1 MSFHLNNMA
10 LLSEK
15 NKKKILTSIIAA
27 IIFAALVTAVVFTLA
42 FIRDSLG
49 KTVGELDGAGN
60 GEIHFELEKAGGL
73 GIVAE

>member
-1 MSFHLNNMA
+1 MA

-15 NKKKILTSIIAA
+15 NKKKIFTSGIAVIIS
-27 IIFAALVTAVVFTLA
+27 IALVAAVVLTLT

-73 GIVAE
+73 GIVVE

>member
-1 MSFHLNNMA
+1 MA

-15 NKKKILTSIIAA
+15 NKKKIFTSVIAVIIS
-27 IIFAALVTAVVFTLA
+27 IALVAAVVLTLT

-73 GIVAE
+73 GIVVE